1 MKLYVTAN
9 DADGEAVFARD
20 GAPLRSTAFPDGGGF
35 EELWVTRAGAPLGDA
50 DAIVDGFPFFP
61 GAGDTRFR
69 IVRLV
74 PGYLERAAAGEGG
87 AASGAD
93 TGGDA
98 LEADAPGMHTTDSID
113 FGIVLAGEVE
123 LELGRGEKRVLRAG
137 DAFVQRATRHRWIPR
152 GAEPLVMAVLM
163 LGTPASR

>member
-93 TGGDA
+93 TGADV

-123 LELGRGEKRVLRAG
+123 LFRLRLATLLHWRLLAGHLDLLFSAGGRACNVEGVIADAKRSALR
-137 DAFVQRATRHRWIPR
+137 R
-152 GAEPLVMAVLM
+152 
-163 LGTPASR
+163 